1 MKKRLLSAILAFIL
15 ILGAVPAVAAE
26 TTSADPTAEVA
37 AAPRAPKEL
46 APTSASVPKISGIT
60 PTATGLKIQWSA
72 YPGAAKY
79 YLYLKKDNK
88 WKTLAVTTAAAYEH
102 KSLTS
107 NTIYTYT
114 VRAADKNGKLISGYD
129 RNGSSKRFLSTPT
142 LVRCESTTTGQKVI
156 WKPVTGAV
164 AYRVYIKSGK
174 NWIVAG
180 TTSGTYCINTRVTSG
195 KAYAYTVRCWDKTAG
210 APLSY
215 YNTKGIMGVYVA
227 TPQITSFNA
236 INGGVTLKWS
246 QCNGAKYY
254 GVFRKYST
262 GWKRIATTTKPTY
275 SDTTI
280 RYSARYTYTVR
291 CLDANRKYNS
301 GYNSNGWSFTHL
313 EPPQLTS
320 VTYRDQKYTLT
331 WGSQKTASK
340 YGVYRKKL
348 GGKWQVVGRPKT
360 NTFTDTTA
368 DKDGIYTYA
377 VRTLD
382 AAGNFLTYCPK
393 LTTITVADGN
403 TNNYISV
410 DNVLIHN
417 HNDGN
422 SYIALCAPGK
432 TGEYEMS
439 AEGLTGNYVW
449 ILGGSFAS
457 CEGLTGITLA
467 PNLRYIL
474 CEDLG
479 TEEDYH
485 DLAKGADFDVE
496 YNTIALD
503 SYDDLN
509 EKEFKADLDE
519 VVGSGTFVQFLD
531 RENNVGVRALQEEI
545 EQHNMFSGIFPII
558 FVLVALLTLLTTMSR
573 LISSQRIQIG
583 TLKAM
588 GYSNKSIIYH
598 YLSYG
603 FFLSLAGAILGFI
616 IGPLTIPQL
625 FYPSMSAMY
634 SLPYWGPAWDLSFFA
649 VAALMVIFSVL
660 VTFLSVKSISDENPA
675 DSIKPKAPKLVSS
688 GFVEKTKIWQRLSF
702 NERWNYRDAKRNKV
716 RAFMSIFGVFACALL
731 LISAFGMY
739 DSMGDV
745 KDWQYDQIYH
755 YNSKLF
761 LNENITDSQLDNI
774 LDETNGEEMMEET
787 IEMKYKGN
795 KNTGTL
801 TVYNESELYKTT
813 DINRNYITL
822 DPNGIAI
829 SNKMAEVLNIKVG
842 DKVRWHVVGNPKW
855 IDSEITETY
864 AIPFGQGMI
873 MSPKVFEREGGDDYN
888 YSTNVILTKENV
900 KKNYTGV
907 DSISTREDTISG
919 WNSITEAMDL
929 MVTVLITFAVLLA
942 VVVLY
947 NLGLL
952 SFTEIQRELATMKVL
967 GFNSKSL
974 RRLLLTQNIWFS
986 TIGFIFAIPGA
997 YLLMMVMMGSTGE
1010 DYYFP
1015 INIYLW
1021 NLVLSFIITFGLS
1034 VLVNLMFSRKIKR
1047 VNMVESL
1054 KSNE

>member
-1 MKKRLLSAILAFIL
+1 MKLKCFLVKPFFFKCDNMKMLLKKMLRDFNDHKVQFLSIFLMALIGVFAFTGITGEVVGLKQVSSQYYQDTNLADGWVYGEDLDKDTFLDIKNMNQIKDAQREMVVSTIANYSSDPDITLHVVEGKQKMSKFHLFKGEDFNENDEEGIWLDKRF
-15 ILGAVPAVAAE
+15 
-26 TTSADPTAEVA
+26 ADARNLDVGD
-37 AAPRAPKEL
+37 
-46 APTSASVPKISGIT
+46 KIS
-60 PTATGLKIQWSA
+60 LKFDDKEVS
-72 YPGAAKY
+72 
-79 YLYLKKDNK
+79 
-88 WKTLAVTTAAAYEH
+88 KT
-102 KSLTS
+102 
-107 NTIYTYT
+107 I
-114 VRAADKNGKLISGYD
+114 
-129 RNGSSKRFLSTPT
+129 
-142 LVRCESTTTGQKVI
+142 
-156 WKPVTGAV
+156 
-164 AYRVYIKSGK
+164 
-174 NWIVAG
+174 
-180 TTSGTYCINTRVTSG
+180 
-195 KAYAYTVRCWDKTAG
+195 
-210 APLSY
+210 
-215 YNTKGIMGVYVA
+215 KGIMFSPEYVFYIQEGSML
-227 TPQITSFNA
+227 PDFKQ
-236 INGGVTLKWS
+236 V
-246 QCNGAKYY
+246 
-254 GVFRKYST
+254 
-262 GWKRIATTTKPTY
+262 
-275 SDTTI
+275 
-280 RYSARYTYTVR
+280 
-291 CLDANRKYNS
+291 
-301 GYNSNGWSFTHL
+301 GY
-313 EPPQLTS
+313 
-320 VTYRDQKYTLT
+320 
-331 WGSQKTASK
+331 A
-340 YGVYRKKL
+340 
-348 GGKWQVVGRPKT
+348 
-360 NTFTDTTA
+360 
-368 DKDGIYTYA
+368 
-377 VRTLD
+377 
-382 AAGNFLTYCPK
+382 
-393 LTTITVADGN
+393 
-403 TNNYISV
+403 YI
-410 DNVLIHN
+410 
-417 HNDGN
+417 
-422 SYIALCAPGK
+422 P
-432 TGEYEMS
+432 
-439 AEGLTGNYVW
+439 
-449 ILGGSFAS
+449 
-457 CEGLTGITLA
+457 
-467 PNLRYIL
+467 
-474 CEDLG
+474 
-479 TEEDYH
+479 
-485 DLAKGADFDVE
+485 AKGADFDVE

-829 SNKMAEVLNIKVG
+829 SNKMAEVLNLKVG

-974 RRLLLTQNIWFS
+974 RRLLLTQNLWFS